1 MARAPRRPVLL
12 LPGSAP
18 SFPNPVGFDA
28 EGLIAFGGDLS
39 PERLLAGYANGVF
52 PWYSEDQVP
61 LWWSPDPRALLSPA
75 RLHIS
80 RSMQKVLRRGEFSLT
95 WNSCF
100 ARVMS
105 ECGKEREGGTWVTQ
119 EMLVAYLQLHR
130 LGHAHSLE
138 VWVDGELAGGVY
150 GVQLGAL
157 FAAESMFHRRTNM
170 SKVALVALLRSLFAN
185 GIELLDVQF
194 VTAHLASLGAFEV
207 PRTEYLRRVRLASKQ
222 SVSLLAL
229 VPDLS
234 SVAP

>member
-1 MARAPRRPVLL
+1 
-12 LPGSAP
+12 
-18 SFPNPVGFDA
+18 
-28 EGLIAFGGDLS
+28 
-39 PERLLAGYANGVF
+39 
-52 PWYSEDQVP
+52 
-61 LWWSPDPRALLSPA
+61 
-75 RLHIS
+75 
-80 RSMQKVLRRGEFSLT
+80 
-95 WNSCF
+95 
-100 ARVMS
+100 MS